1 VAGGAAICVS
11 RRTTSGS
18 FIDASYVEQVPL
30 RRLTTPLLTVISM
43 SFAATH
49 DFRYGGRHCLQY
61 RQCRYHTHSCKQT
74 FGAKIPGRQHQ
85 YAAHM
90 SAFGGKADIASTD
103 LHVRF

>member
-1 VAGGAAICVS
+1 MIFSGSVRKAKTVAGGAAICVS
-11 RRTTSGS
+11 
-18 FIDASYVEQVPL
+18 
-30 RRLTTPLLTVISM
+30 RLTTPLLTVISM